1 MEHLLASWLNPAQ
14 LGRISESTVQSVS
27 LDEVAEVATSSFRS
41 AMGTT
46 PSATREDSFVLIL
59 GLLNLGT
66 VLCYAIYAHLF
77 KPFNRFHHPLVDDPQ
92 FLYKRIQNIMDELV
106 LHVHTT
112 SYYKRVS
119 EEVPNS
125 SSNTVRSIQGRS
137 AGPKVF
143 NFFSLHDDDSSGVF
157 GSRMGSKGND
167 QDYQTYLKDQTKK
180 MMKDWLNIVI
190 PRSVTVSGRRLTKRQ
205 APMMRRRRPNFR
217 HINGTRSFL
226 HRQRIEGEQGLRRR
240 SNDSSPLMTKLKS
253 SNRNEQPQIVGGSS
267 SRRPIVS
274 KVETDGPVAVPSSTT
289 PLTISTPAEPDYVT
303 IPSQHVPVHP
313 PAVGAS
319 SPPTPSSRIPFPRSG
334 TVNVGLDARAVKKP
348 RLDSLNSGGY
358 QQQPRIPPQDLHQ
371 AQSQLQWTSTNEGI
385 PATYPFI
392 GRLMGLIRQTTPLT
406 MDVLGVYDQ
415 TRDVANGK
423 CLERLLCQLNQDWKN
438 QGTVSAALA
447 PFLR

>member
-14 LGRISESTVQSVS
+14 LGRMTESTGQSVS

-41 AMGTT
+41 AMGTS
-46 PSATREDSFVLIL
+46 PSATREDSLVLIL

-125 SSNTVRSIQGRS
+125 SSNTVRSMRGRS

-143 NFFSLHDDDSSGVF
+143 NFFSFHDDDSSGAIS
-157 GSRMGSKGND
+157 SRMASKEYGR
-167 QDYQTYLKDQTKK
+167 DYQTYLNYQTKK

-190 PRSVTVSGRRLTKRQ
+190 PQSAAVSGRRLTKRQ

-217 HINGTRSFL
+217 HINGTGSL
-226 HRQRIEGEQGLRRR
+226 LYRQRIGGEQSLRRR
-240 SNDSSPLMTKLKS
+240 NNDSSPLMTKLKS
-253 SNRNEQPQIVGGSS
+253 SNRNEQPQIVGSS
-267 SRRPIVS
+267 SRRPVVS

-303 IPSQHVPVHP
+303 IPPRHVPVHP

-334 TVNVGLDARAVKKP
+334 TVNAGLDARAVKKP
-348 RLDSLNSGGY
+348 RLDSLNIGGH

-371 AQSQLQWTSTNEGI
+371 AQSQLQWTSAKEEAT
-385 PATYPFI
+385 ATYPFI

-415 TRDVANGK
+415 TQDVTHGK